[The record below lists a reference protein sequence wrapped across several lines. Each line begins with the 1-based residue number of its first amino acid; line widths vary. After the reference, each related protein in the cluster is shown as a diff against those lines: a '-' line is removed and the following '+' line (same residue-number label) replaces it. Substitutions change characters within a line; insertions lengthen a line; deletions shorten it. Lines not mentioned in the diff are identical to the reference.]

1 MSHHLLSGAEQL
13 LLALVLAGTGVMIAW
28 QARAEWTARLGW
40 SPLARSIALLG
51 STARFRRDRDRDSYP
66 EWSGPL
72 VAARI
77 SEGARMSDG
86 ESSPSRR
93 SSTPAS
99 TPASASKGSGPLESA
114 VSPDTAPG
122 SSAGSGSAPL
132 LPGPDRSWDRMTDG
146 FVGAATEAE
155 VLDHALQAVLH
166 SLGATKVSVVA
177 RNPHLEGSRVRVL
190 ELDPRI
196 ESGARSL
203 SIHIDDDLWA
213 RVPKAPLVFD
223 HRSPDPDLPVPEGL
237 GRFLRWGEGR
247 RIAASALAPLSVSPD
262 RKLGRERLSV
272 GFLAVQWW
280 EPVPPDLE
288 PHRVLHFLSALASSA
303 LGRIYKDDAALYAER
318 RHAELF
324 ESVPMPL
331 FEADLDG
338 RIQQSNPAFH
348 RLLGLDPGAP
358 PAEIRLCD
366 LYADPDHGME
376 WENEVRRGRP
386 TASRVLELTTPRGE
400 SVWVEASAARVR
412 GASNGAEVL
421 KGGLLDVTHRIR
433 AETEARVLA
442 DALTQ
447 SQEAIALADE
457 SGTIG
462 YVNPA
467 YLRMTGFRRNQL
479 IGQSLIIRDEHP
491 IPEIWEELRS
501 GGSDRRHL
509 MSRRATGDLFREFRT
524 ITPLR
529 DRSGRITH
537 YVSVSRDVSEERA
550 LEEQLQQ
557 AQKMEAV
564 GRLAGGVAHDFNN
577 LLTVMNGHVQLIL
590 AHLEADSPIRGDLE
604 GIIQAGNR
612 ASALVDQLLTFS
624 RRRPVE
630 TGALDV
636 AAVLRTMES
645 LLQRLINADVELVVE
660 VDPELWPVA
669 ITRTRLE
676 QVMAN
681 LVVNARDAMPDGG
694 RLLIR
699 AQNLP
704 GWVEGG
710 GKENVLITVSDTG
723 TGIAPEIRDR
733 IFEPF
738 VSTKGEGRGTGLG
751 LSTVYGIV
759 KQAEGEIGVASEMG
773 EGTTFALRFPR
784 ATAECDEIDESGQMV
799 SSERM
804 EAFRGTEHI
813 LLAEDHDLVRS
824 ITRIMLE
831 DFGYRVTEVVD
842 GWRAREILAAD
853 PDTYHLVLTD
863 LTMPRL
869 RGDELAAWIRQ
880 RRPDFPILYMS
891 GYGQGSGE
899 AAREVPGMPI
909 PTVYKPFT
917 VAELAQAVRER
928 LDRARASAASA

>member
-1 MSHHLLSGAEQL
+1 MSHYLLSGVEPL
-13 LLALVLAGTGVMIAW
+13 LFALVLAGIGMAIVLQSDRVRPARVQRGGLDDAEPMGPHIA
-28 QARAEWTARLGW
+28 ARLSDGART
-40 SPLARSIALLG
+40 SEAARS
-51 STARFRRDRDRDSYP
+51 
-66 EWSGPL
+66 
-72 VAARI
+72 
-77 SEGARMSDG
+77 SEP
-86 ESSPSRR
+86 SPR
-93 SSTPAS
+93 SSGGTPS
-99 TPASASKGSGPLESA
+99 SGGKGAAPIHSGL
-114 VSPDTAPG
+114 
-122 SSAGSGSAPL
+122 
-132 LPGPDRSWDRMTDG
+132 DRSWDRVADG
-146 FVGAATEAE
+146 FVGAVTEAE
-155 VLDHALQAVLH
+155 VLDHALQAALH
-166 SLGATKVSVVA
+166 SLGATVVSIVA
-177 RNPHLEGSRVRVL
+177 RNPYLVGSEVRVL
-190 ELDPRI
+190 ELDPRV
-196 ESGARSL
+196 ESRVRTL
-203 SIHIDDDLWA
+203 SSDIDGDLWK
-213 RVPKAPLVFD
+213 RIPLEPRLFD
-223 HRSPDPDLPVPEGL
+223 HRSPDPQFPVPDGL
-237 GRFLRWGEGR
+237 HRILRWGEGR
-247 RIAASALAPLSVSPD
+247 RIAASALAPLTVSPD
-262 RKLGRERLSV
+262 RNLGDGRVTV
-272 GFLAVQWW
+272 GFLAAQWW
-280 EPVPPDLE
+280 EPVPGDLE
-288 PHRVLHFLSALASSA
+288 PRRILHFLTVLASSA
-303 LGRIYKDDAALYAER
+303 LGRVYKDDAALYAER
-318 RHAELF
+318 RHAQLF
-324 ESVPMPL
+324 EAVPMPL

-338 RIQQSNPAFH
+338 WIRQSNPAFH
-348 RLLGLDPGAP
+348 RLLGLDPVSP

-376 WENEVRRGRP
+376 WEDEVRRGTP
-386 TASRVLELTTPRGE
+386 TVSRILELTTPRGE
-400 SVWVEASAARVR
+400 SVWVEASAARIR

-421 KGGLLDVTHRIR
+421 KGGFLDVTHRVR

-479 IGQSLIIRDEHP
+479 LGQSLVIRDEHP
-491 IPEIWEELRS
+491 IPGIWDELRS

-509 MSRRATGDLFREFRT
+509 MSRRASGDLFREFRT

-590 AHLEADSPIRGDLE
+590 AHLESDSPIRGDLE

-624 RRRPVE
+624 RRRSVE
-630 TGALDV
+630 TGALNV
-636 AAVLRTMES
+636 AAVLRAMES

-669 ITRTRLE
+669 ITRTGLE

-681 LVVNARDAMPDGG
+681 LVVNARDAMPQGG
-694 RLLIR
+694 RILVR

-723 TGIAPEIRDR
+723 TGIDPEIRDR

-738 VSTKGEGRGTGLG
+738 VSTKGEGRGSGLG

-759 KQAEGEIGVASEMG
+759 KQAEGEIGVASEVD

-784 ATAECDEIDESGQMV
+784 AEAECDEMEEAGQTA

-804 EAFRGTEHI
+804 EAFRGTERI

-831 DFGYRVTEVVD
+831 DFGYQVTEVVD
-842 GWRAREILAAD
+842 GWRAREILASD
-853 PDTYHLVLTD
+853 PGSFHLLLTD

-869 RGDELAAWIRQ
+869 RGDELAAWIRERQ
-880 RRPDFPILYMS
+880 PDFPILFMS
-891 GYGQGSGE
+891 GYGQGGDDTI
-899 AAREVPGMPI
+899 REVPGAPI
-909 PTVYKPFT
+909 ATVYKPFT
-917 VAELAQAVRER
+917 VAELARAVRDL
-928 LDRARASAASA
+928 LDGSRASFSAT